1 MGLVIV
7 IPYDHPMLRAVRRSG
22 APVFGG
28 GVLSAEIGDD
38 HLFSRLTRCG
48 RVEVSLGFFLG
59 ATPLSLGGF
68 VYGKAEENGMM
79 TGGYRYGNH
88 ALELSEVMGPSPSH
102 SFQ

>member
-7 IPYDHPMLRAVRRSG
+7 IPYDHPMLHAVRRSG

-48 RVEVSLGFFLG
+48 RVEVSLGLFLG
-59 ATPLSLGGF
+59 GYAFIAGWFCVWKSRRKWDDDRGVPLWKPRIGAF
-68 VYGKAEENGMM
+68 
-79 TGGYRYGNH
+79 R
-88 ALELSEVMGPSPSH
+88 SH
-102 SFQ
+102 GAIPKS